1 MLNNEQFNPNNT
13 AENNRKI
20 ALMPNV
26 RVFYSKTGRAK
37 YISHLDITRCMQR
50 SLKRAGIP
58 VWYTQGFNPHMY
70 MTFALPLALGYESEC
85 EAMDLRLTEN
95 IDFDKMKEALNNA
108 LPKDIV
114 VKTIKLQ
121 KNKPQSISKA
131 LYEVTL
137 VCDNKESIANK
148 FDKFCENDEIIVI
161 KKTKKG
167 TKHMNIKPEF
177 EILGKDYVENG
188 VKYTMKTTAGQKNVN
203 PTLLTDLFIEKE
215 NAKIKSTLIFRKQ
228 IFMENGEVFE

>member
-1 MLNNEQFNPNNT
+1 MSSEKINPKNT
-13 AENNRKI
+13 PENNKQI

-26 RVFYSKTGRAK
+26 RVFYTKMGRAK

-85 EAMDLRLTEN
+85 ESMDLRLTKTV
-95 IDFDKMKEALNNA
+95 DFEKMKEDLNKS
-108 LPKDIV
+108 LPNDIV
-114 VKTIKLQ
+114 VYKIMLQ
-121 KNKPQSISKA
+121 NNKPQTISKA

-137 VCDNKESIANK
+137 VCDDKEYVNRL
-148 FDKFCENDEIIVI
+148 FDQFTLQDKIVVI

-167 TKHMNIKPEF
+167 TKPMDIKPEI
-177 EILGKDYVENG
+177 EVISKEVVDNGIKYIL
-188 VKYTMKTTAGQKNVN
+188 KTTAGQKNVN
-203 PTLLTDLFIEKE
+203 PTLLTDLFIEKTDVD
-215 NAKIKSTLIFRKQ
+215 IKSVHVLRKQ
-228 IFMENGEVFE
+228 IFMENGEVFQ

>member
-1 MLNNEQFNPNNT
+1 MSNQNFNPNNT

-85 EAMDLRLTEN
+85 EAMDLRLTEKV
-95 IDFDKMKEALNNA
+95 DFEKMKEDLNRA

-114 VKTIKLQ
+114 VNKIMLQ
-121 KNKPQSISKA
+121 NNKPQTIAKA

-137 VCDNKESIANK
+137 VCDDKENVAK
-148 FDKFCENDEIIVI
+148 LFDEFVSQDEIIVI

-167 TKHMNIKPEF
+167 TKPMDIKPEV
-177 EILGKDYVENG
+177 EIIAKDFVENG
-188 VKYTMKTTAGQKNVN
+188 IKYTMKTTAGQKNVN
-203 PTLLTDLFIEKE
+203 PTLLTDLFVEKM
-215 NAKIKSTLIFRKQ
+215 NVDIKATLILRKQ
-228 IFMENGEVFE
+228 IYMDNGEIFE